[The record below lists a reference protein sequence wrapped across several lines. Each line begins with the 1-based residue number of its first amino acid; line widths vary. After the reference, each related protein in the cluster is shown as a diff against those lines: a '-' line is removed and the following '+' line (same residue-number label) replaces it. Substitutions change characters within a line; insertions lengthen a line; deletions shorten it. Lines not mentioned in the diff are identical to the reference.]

1 MKKGRVL
8 SIFALLICCIFAF
21 SGCGTLGLTSSIS
34 TCGNSQY
41 VSQYQENQ
49 PITVE
54 EGSSAAEIAQKY
66 IDISF
71 TVLIYQVTE
80 ANGENSKS
88 MELSSYGSGFVVHT
102 GGFILT
108 NYHVIEDVLADPVS
122 YGATKVYYECYVSQ
136 DGGETY
142 YPAEILWENSVFDMA
157 IIICEEFA
165 SLPAAKLKD
174 RTIYC
179 SDEERIGLL
188 EQVITVGNQKSYH
201 AYHASA
207 TIGNISSTILRVATS
222 ETNVYEHL
230 IQHNASINHGN
241 SGGAL
246 IDMDGNVIGL
256 NTLGD
261 DDANSLFFAVS
272 IYPAIA
278 VLDKV
283 VENYYATGSKTEEIV
298 LGFTGTD
305 SVLDSMSQTS
315 VGFEGE
321 GLYVTGVESSCL
333 ISGLQ
338 VGDVIVEVKI
348 QTSDGT
354 ETFEVWDNNSFRYA
368 RLNLLYA
375 QNATFKVNR
384 GGNIVELAIIN

>member
-21 SGCGTLGLTSSIS
+21 SGCGMFGSTSSIS
-34 TCGNSQY
+34 TGGNSQY

-80 ANGENSKS
+80 VNGGSSKS

-188 EQVITVGNQKSYH
+188 EQVITVGNQKS
-201 AYHASA
+201 YHASA

-348 QTSDGT
+348 QTADGT

>member
-21 SGCGTLGLTSSIS
+21 SGCGMLGSTSSIS
-34 TCGNSQY
+34 TGGNSQY

-66 IDISF
+66 IDVSF

-80 ANGENSKS
+80 VNGGSSKS

-188 EQVITVGNQKSYH
+188 EQVITVGNQKS
-201 AYHASA
+201 YHASA

-333 ISGLQ
+333 ISGLK

-348 QTSDGT
+348 QASDGT

>member
-21 SGCGTLGLTSSIS
+21 SGCGMLGSASSIS
-34 TCGNSQY
+34 TGGNSQY

-66 IDISF
+66 IDVSF

-80 ANGENSKS
+80 VNGGSSKS

-188 EQVITVGNQKSYH
+188 EQVITVGNQKS
-201 AYHASA
+201 YHASA

-354 ETFEVWDNNSFRYA
+354 ESFEVWDNNSFRYA

>member
-34 TCGNSQY
+34 TGGNSQY

-54 EGSSAAEIAQKY
+54 EGSTAAEIAQKY
-66 IDISF
+66 IDVSF

-80 ANGENSKS
+80 VNGGSSKS

-188 EQVITVGNQKSYH
+188 EQVITVGNQKS
-201 AYHASA
+201 YHASA

-333 ISGLQ
+333 ISGLK

>member
-8 SIFALLICCIFAF
+8 SIFALLICCIFAL
-21 SGCGTLGLTSSIS
+21 SGCGTLGSTSSIS
-34 TCGNSQY
+34 TGGNSQY

-54 EGSSAAEIAQKY
+54 EGSTAAEIAQKY

-80 ANGENSKS
+80 VNGGSSKS

-188 EQVITVGNQKSYH
+188 EQVITVGNQKS
-201 AYHASA
+201 YHASA

-348 QTSDGT
+348 QTADGT

>member
-34 TCGNSQY
+34 TGGNSQY

-49 PITVE
+49 PIIVE

-66 IDISF
+66 IDVSF

-80 ANGENSKS
+80 VNGGSSKS

-188 EQVITVGNQKSYH
+188 EQVITVGNQKS
-201 AYHASA
+201 YHASA

>member
-1 MKKGRVL
+1 MNMSLSGR
-8 SIFALLICCIFAF
+8 SLIA
-21 SGCGTLGLTSSIS
+21 G
-34 TCGNSQY
+34 
-41 VSQYQENQ
+41 
-49 PITVE
+49 IT
-54 EGSSAAEIAQKY
+54 
-66 IDISF
+66 D
-71 TVLIYQVTE
+71 
-80 ANGENSKS
+80 
-88 MELSSYGSGFVVHT
+88 
-102 GGFILT
+102 
-108 NYHVIEDVLADPVS
+108 
-122 YGATKVYYECYVSQ
+122 
-136 DGGETY
+136 
-142 YPAEILWENSVFDMA
+142 
-157 IIICEEFA
+157 
-165 SLPAAKLKD
+165 
-174 RTIYC
+174 
-179 SDEERIGLL
+179 
-188 EQVITVGNQKSYH
+188 VGNQKS
-201 AYHASA
+201 YHASA

-338 VGDVIVEVKI
+338 VGDVVVEVKI

-354 ETFEVWDNNSFRYA
+354 ESFEVWDNNSFRYA

>member
-21 SGCGTLGLTSSIS
+21 SGCGTLGSTSLIS
-34 TCGNSQY
+34 TGGNSQY

-66 IDISF
+66 IDVSF

-80 ANGENSKS
+80 VNGGSSKS

-122 YGATKVYYECYVSQ
+122 YGATNVYYECYVSQ

-188 EQVITVGNQKSYH
+188 EQVITVGNQKS
-201 AYHASA
+201 YHASA

-315 VGFEGE
+315 VGFDGE

-333 ISGLQ
+333 ISGLK

>member
-21 SGCGTLGLTSSIS
+21 SGCGMLGSTSSIS
-34 TCGNSQY
+34 TGGNSQY

-54 EGSSAAEIAQKY
+54 EGSTAAEIAQKY

-80 ANGENSKS
+80 VNGGSSKS

-188 EQVITVGNQKSYH
+188 EQVITVGNQKS
-201 AYHASA
+201 YHASA

-348 QTSDGT
+348 QTADGT

>member
-21 SGCGTLGLTSSIS
+21 SGCGTLGSTSSIS
-34 TCGNSQY
+34 TGGNSQY

-66 IDISF
+66 IDVSF

-80 ANGENSKS
+80 VNGGSSKS

-108 NYHVIEDVLADPVS
+108 NHHVIEDVLADPVS

-188 EQVITVGNQKSYH
+188 EQVITVGNQKS
-201 AYHASA
+201 YHASA

-333 ISGLQ
+333 ISGLK

>member
-21 SGCGTLGLTSSIS
+21 SGCGMFGLTSSIS
-34 TCGNSQY
+34 TGGNSQY

-66 IDISF
+66 IDVSF

-80 ANGENSKS
+80 VNGGSSKS

-122 YGATKVYYECYVSQ
+122 YSATKVYYECYVSQ

-157 IIICEEFA
+157 IIICEKFA

-188 EQVITVGNQKSYH
+188 EQVITVGNQKS
-201 AYHASA
+201 YHASA

-333 ISGLQ
+333 ISGLK

>member
-21 SGCGTLGLTSSIS
+21 SGCGTLGSTSSIS
-34 TCGNSQY
+34 TGGNSQY

-80 ANGENSKS
+80 VNGGSSKS

-188 EQVITVGNQKSYH
+188 EQVITVGNQKS
-201 AYHASA
+201 YHASA

-333 ISGLQ
+333 ISGLK